1 MQSNE
6 QIYFVTPCETRWF
19 VSTHWWWQ
27 GVSQHAHGA
36 LPPESI
42 QTWEIKRKETFKIGR
57 KAHLI
62 WLHQLAKYPSLLL
75 WECTLCQWRGGT
87 ISCDTKAVSFP
98 ALGVGAAGSPLCRGC
113 RGLTQLVQGP
123 CFPTLEKQKNI
134 THKEQQ
140 NSQTHH
146 QIFFFCLKVPGN
158 LW

>member
-1 MQSNE
+1 MLDININRGAKETSNMLVIGDALRPGQTTGRAQRVVSFIITCYINPQSDGEMQSNE

-75 WECTLCQWRGGT
+75 SECTLCQWGGAP
-87 ISCDTKAVSFP
+87 SLV
-98 ALGVGAAGSPLCRGC
+98 
-113 RGLTQLVQGP
+113 TQKLSAS
-123 CFPTLEKQKNI
+123 LHWE
-134 THKEQQ
+134 
-140 NSQTHH
+140 
-146 QIFFFCLKVPGN
+146 
-158 LW
+158 

>member
-1 MQSNE
+1 MHMGHSHLSPSRRGRVREKKLLKLEGKHISFDYTSWLN
-6 QIYFVTPCETRWF
+6 
-19 VSTHWWWQ
+19 
-27 GVSQHAHGA
+27 
-36 LPPESI
+36 I
-42 QTWEIKRKETFKIGR
+42 QVYCY
-57 KAHLI
+57 
-62 WLHQLAKYPSLLL
+62 QNV
-75 WECTLCQWRGGT
+75 LCASEGGGT

-98 ALGVGAAGSPLCRGC
+98 ALGVGAAGSSLCPGC

-123 CFPTLEKQKNI
+123 CCPTLEKQKNI